1 MSHARKLTAVRAVVF
16 DAVGTL
22 LFAQPRVADVYHLV
36 GWQRGSLRTLD
47 EVRSRL
53 HAAYA
58 ASEAGSP
65 TDSPSPQQASL
76 ARSPTSEG
84 RERERWQQV
93 VATVFDDVPEA
104 VPTIFRELWQHFAQA
119 EHWRLAEGAAGVLDE
134 LARRGYR
141 LAIGSNFDRR
151 LHAVVAGHPG
161 LRACERTFVSSEIG
175 YPKPDERFF
184 ASSAALLGVSPAEM
198 LMVGD
203 DWTNDIRGA
212 RAAGWQALYLAAG
225 GGSPETG
232 QADLVGLVD
241 LLARLPGV
249 SG

>member
-1 MSHARKLTAVRAVVF
+1 MSRDRKLTAVRAVVF

-36 GWQRGSLRTLD
+36 GWQHGSLRSRE

-53 HAAYA
+53 YAAYA
-58 ASEAGSP
+58 ASEATSP
-65 TDSPSPQQASL
+65 TESPSLPASL
-76 ARSPTSEG
+76 VRNPTSEA

-93 VATVFDDVPEA
+93 VATVFDDIPEA
-104 VPTIFRELWQHFAQA
+104 VPIIFRDLWQHFAQA

-134 LARRGYR
+134 LSRRGYR

-151 LHAVVAGHPG
+151 LHAVVAGHPA

-175 YPKPDERFF
+175 FPKPDERFF
-184 ASSAALLGVSPAEM
+184 ASAAALLGASPAEI

-203 DWTNDIRGA
+203 DWTNDVLGA
-212 RAAGWQALYLAAG
+212 RAAGWQALYLATE
-225 GGSPETG
+225 GGSPGTG
-232 QADLVGLVD
+232 KPDLSGLVD
-241 LLARLPGV
+241 LLVRLPGV
-249 SG
+249 SS

>member
-22 LFAQPRVADVYHLV
+22 LFAQPRVAEFYHLV
-36 GWQRGSLRTLD
+36 GWQHGSLRTLD

-53 HAAYA
+53 YAAYA
-58 ASEAGSP
+58 ASESGRPDEPA
-65 TDSPSPQQASL
+65 DSLVRQ
-76 ARSPTSEG
+76 PTSEG

-93 VATVFDDVPEA
+93 VATVFDDIPDSVPA
-104 VPTIFRELWQHFAQA
+104 IFRELWQHFAQA

-151 LHAVVAGHPG
+151 LHAVVAGHPA
-161 LRACERTFVSSEIG
+161 LRACEQTFVSSEIG
-175 YPKPDERFF
+175 FPKPDERFY
-184 ASSAALLGVSPAEM
+184 ASAAALLGVSPAEI

-212 RAAGWQALYLAAG
+212 RAAGWQALYLAPD

-232 QADLVGLVD
+232 KADLVGLVD

-249 SG
+249 SD

>member
-1 MSHARKLTAVRAVVF
+1 MSRDRKLTTVRAVVF

-36 GWQRGSLRTLD
+36 GWQHGSLRSRED
-47 EVRSRL
+47 VGSRL
-53 HAAYA
+53 RAAYT

-65 TDSPSPQQASL
+65 TDSRSQQKASL
-76 ARSPTSEG
+76 VRPPTSEA

-104 VPTIFRELWQHFAQA
+104 VPAIFRELWQHFAQA
-119 EHWRLAEGAAGVLDE
+119 EHWRLAEGTAGVFDE

-151 LHAVVAGHPG
+151 LHAVVTGHPA

-175 YPKPDERFF
+175 FPKPDERFF
-184 ASSAALLGVSPAEM
+184 ASAAALLGVSPPET

-203 DWTNDIRGA
+203 DWTNDVLGA
-212 RAAGWQALYLAAG
+212 RAAGWQALYLATE
-225 GGSPETG
+225 GGSPGTG
-232 QADLVGLVD
+232 KPDLSGLVD
-241 LLARLPGV
+241 LLLRLPGV
-249 SG
+249 SS